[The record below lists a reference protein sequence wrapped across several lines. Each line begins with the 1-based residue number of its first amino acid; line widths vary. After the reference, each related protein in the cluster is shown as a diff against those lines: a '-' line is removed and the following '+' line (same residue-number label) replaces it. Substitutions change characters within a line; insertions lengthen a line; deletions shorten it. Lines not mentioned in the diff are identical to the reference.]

1 MNMAR
6 QNIFLELG
14 FPEHEA
20 AVMLVRADLAQ
31 EIRQWLKRHRLSQ
44 VAAARILGI
53 SAPRL
58 NEIVKNRVEK
68 VSVDYLL
75 GLCAKGEI
83 PVSIKLGTAFDK
95 TDPDQGRA
103 EFEAVARRRYEGIV
117 ASEKTIPWAEMRG
130 QLRARLAVKKARKP
144 VKRIH

>member
-14 FPEHEA
+14 FPKHEA
-20 AVMLVRADLAQ
+20 AVMLMRADLAQ
-31 EIRQWLKRHRLSQ
+31 EIRQWLKRRRLTQ
-44 VAAARILGI
+44 AAAAELLGI

-75 GLCAKGEI
+75 GLCAKGKI
-83 PVSIKLGTAFDK
+83 PVSIKLA
-95 TDPDQGRA
+95 A
-103 EFEAVARRRYEGIV
+103 
-117 ASEKTIPWAEMRG
+117 
-130 QLRARLAVKKARKP
+130 
-144 VKRIH
+144 

>member
-1 MNMAR
+1 MAR

-14 FPEHEA
+14 FPEHQA
-20 AVMLVRADLAQ
+20 AVMLMRADLAQ
-31 EIRQWLKRHRLSQ
+31 EIRQWLKRRRLSQ

-83 PVSIKLGTAFDK
+83 PVSIKLGTAVGE
-95 TDPDQGRA
+95 TDAHQRRA

-117 ASEKTIPWAEMRG
+117 ASEKTIPWGEMRS
-130 QLRARLAVKKARKP
+130 QLRARLAAQKKRRPAARTM
-144 VKRIH
+144 R